1 MWQLSECIDGL
12 AEACSALGLPV
23 IGGNVSLYNESGGAD
38 IDPTP
43 VLGVL
48 GLVDALAAPP
58 PALAWDEEDHI
69 VLLGRRTA
77 ADGSYP
83 LTGTRWATERR
94 GLRTG
99 TLPALDYAAHRTVCA
114 FVARLVAAQVAA
126 VDGAADDLV
135 HAVHD
140 VSGGGLAVAVAEM
153 ATHAGIGC
161 VLEVTGGAAELFT
174 ELPSRFVVATAAPDE
189 LCARAAEAGVPAAV
203 LGLAT
208 GTRLVLGDA
217 LDLVDLPLD
226 DVTAAY
232 EGNLTSALAESF

>member
-12 AEACSALGLPV
+12 AEACDALGLPV

-48 GLVDALAAPP
+48 GLVDALTAPP
-58 PALAWDEEDHI
+58 PGLAWQDEDSI
-69 VLLGRRTA
+69 VLFGTRTA

-83 LTGTRWATERR
+83 LFGTRWATERR
-94 GLRTG
+94 DHRTG
-99 TLPALDYAAHRTVCA
+99 TLPELDCVAHRNVCA
-114 FVARLVAAQVAA
+114 FVADLVAAQVG
-126 VDGAADDLV
+126 DGEADDLV

-140 VSGGGLAVAVAEM
+140 VSGGGLAVAAAEM
-153 ATHAGIGC
+153 AAHAGSGC
-161 VLEVTGGAAELFT
+161 ILEVAGAAELFT
-174 ELPSRFVVATAAPDE
+174 ELPSRFVVATAAPEE

-203 LGLAT
+203 LGRAG

-217 LDLVDLPLD
+217 FDLVDLPVD
-226 DVTAAY
+226 DVRAAY